1 VGLDFTPWHDMIASC
16 QDASQSFIVL
26 RWYSSRY
33 DVFCSMATLVFLCF
47 SHGYLVLQLIK
58 ATKNYMK
65 LVCILVH
72 GTGKISLNYKNKII
86 FIFHISIYFNL
97 M

>member
-1 VGLDFTPWHDMIASC
+1 MIASC

-72 GTGKISLNYKNKII
+72 NELKRSLWLTLKYQLIKTIMQ
-86 FIFHISIYFNL
+86 SNL
-97 M
+97 GGEKRWKLLKYQ